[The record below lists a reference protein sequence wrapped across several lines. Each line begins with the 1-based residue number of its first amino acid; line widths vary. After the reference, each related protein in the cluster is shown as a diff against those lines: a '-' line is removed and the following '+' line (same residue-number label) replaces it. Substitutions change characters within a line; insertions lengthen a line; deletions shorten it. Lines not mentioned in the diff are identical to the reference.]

1 MSQWIQRSTEALLTE
16 GTINQTESQQI
27 KLNQIL
33 KQR

>member
-1 MSQWIQRSTEALLTE
+1 MSPWIQLSTEALLNE

-33 KQR
+33 LQR